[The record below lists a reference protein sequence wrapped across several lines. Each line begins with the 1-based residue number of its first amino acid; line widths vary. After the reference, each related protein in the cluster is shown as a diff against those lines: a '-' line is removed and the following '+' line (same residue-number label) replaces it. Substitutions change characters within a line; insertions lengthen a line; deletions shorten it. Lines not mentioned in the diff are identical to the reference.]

1 MREDDLEW
9 KASLDE
15 DLDEDTDAEEDEDEW
30 ECMGGAHYFGTMR
43 ARG

>member
-15 DLDEDTDAEEDEDEW
+15 DLDEDTDDDEDEDEW
-30 ECMGGAHYFGTMR
+30 ECMGGAHYFGTVR